1 MYAKNLNRDL
11 RMITFTNS
19 LNILLN
25 PVDKI
30 KISKKADI
38 DSADKVQ
45 MLKAV
50 RELNS
55 GWKKSGSITQ
65 NLRLDSDNGDRGTY

>member
-1 MYAKNLNRDL
+1 
-11 RMITFTNS
+11 MITLTKLNS
-19 LNILLN
+19 
-25 PVDKI
+25 PSHHDDKI
-30 KISKKADI
+30 QISKKSDI
-38 DSADKVQ
+38 DSAEGVR

-65 NLRLDSDNGDRGTY
+65 NLRYDSDNGEMGTY